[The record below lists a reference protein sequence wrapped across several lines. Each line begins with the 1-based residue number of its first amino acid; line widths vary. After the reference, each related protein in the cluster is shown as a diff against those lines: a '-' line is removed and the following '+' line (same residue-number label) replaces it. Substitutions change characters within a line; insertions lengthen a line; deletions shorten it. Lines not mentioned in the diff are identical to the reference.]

1 MFFEQWSLGK
11 SELGEVTTSVVFTVM
26 FSASPAVLWQSL
38 WAEITMHLSDA
49 LINGLCIPLLN
60 L

>member
-1 MFFEQWSLGK
+1 MFFEQQSLGK
-11 SELGEVTTSVVFTVM
+11 SELTEVTSSVVFTVT

-38 WAEITMHLSDA
+38 WAEITMHLSDGLRNA
-49 LINGLCIPLLN
+49 LCIPVLN